1 MVNLFL
7 LKEFVIMNEIWKPF
21 INRYVKD
28 IYSISTLGRI
38 HDDKHDVIMKTTKST
53 DGYYFYFSNI
63 YN

>member
-1 MVNLFL
+1 
-7 LKEFVIMNEIWKPF
+7 MNEIWKPF

-38 HDDKHDVIMKTTKST
+38 HDDEHDVIMKTTKST